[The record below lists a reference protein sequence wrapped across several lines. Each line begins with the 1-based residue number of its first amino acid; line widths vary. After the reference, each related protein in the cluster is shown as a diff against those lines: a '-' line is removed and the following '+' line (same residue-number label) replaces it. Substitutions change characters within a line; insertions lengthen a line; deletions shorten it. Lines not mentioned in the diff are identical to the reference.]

1 MYLNFPLR
9 RLSLPHLHVECILFS
24 CDCQGEYVAYS
35 FDSTFCTKVRWLI
48 CSFIP
53 DLKP

>member
-35 FDSTFCTKVRWLI
+35 FDFTFCTKVRWLI

-53 DLKP
+53 DLMP

>member
-9 RLSLPHLHVECILFS
+9 RLSLPHLHAECISFS

-35 FDSTFCTKVRWLI
+35 FDSTFYTKVRWLI